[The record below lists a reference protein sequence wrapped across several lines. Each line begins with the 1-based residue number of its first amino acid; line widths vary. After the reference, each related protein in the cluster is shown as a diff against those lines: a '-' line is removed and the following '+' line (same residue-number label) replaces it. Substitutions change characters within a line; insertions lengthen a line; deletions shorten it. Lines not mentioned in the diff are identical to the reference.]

1 MQSISYFDVVHILV
15 HYTVAWPSTWWMVY
29 CGDRKELLKILESLT
44 LTPTA
49 IIINMALVGLF
60 TLAPPLGLGIFFWRK
75 SKGRWRFFLIGCI
88 IFPVFVLIL
97 ERTAH
102 SLLLYGAPGAVL
114 QGNIWLYAFYAGLMA
129 GVFEECGRWLAFKL
143 SLRWSRGPG
152 DALMYGAGHGGIEAI
167 LLAGMT
173 MLSNITLALA
183 LNRGGLEA
191 VDRKSVV

>member
-1 MQSISYFDVVHILV
+1 M
-15 HYTVAWPSTWWMVY
+15 
-29 CGDRKELLKILESLT
+29 LESLT
-44 LTPTA
+44 VTPTA
-49 IIINMALVGLF
+49 IIIMALVGLF
-60 TLAPPLGLGIFFWRK
+60 TLVLPLGLGIFFWRK
-75 SKGRWRFFLIGCI
+75 SKGRWRFFFIGCI

-114 QGNIWLYAFYAGLMA
+114 QRNIWLYAFYAGLMA

-191 VDRKSVV
+191 VEAMMGPLSETGLLA

>member
-1 MQSISYFDVVHILV
+1 M
-15 HYTVAWPSTWWMVY
+15 
-29 CGDRKELLKILESLT
+29 LESLT
-44 LTPTA
+44 VTPTA
-49 IIINMALVGLF
+49 IIIMALVGLF
-60 TLAPPLGLGIFFWRK
+60 TLVLPLGLGIFFWRK
-75 SKGRWRFFLIGCI
+75 SKGRWRFFFIGCI
-88 IFPVFVLIL
+88 IFPIFVLIL

-102 SLLLYGAPGAVL
+102 SFLLYGAPGAVL

-129 GVFEECGRWLAFKL
+129 GTFEECGRWLAFKL

-191 VDRKSVV
+191 FACHRRPGQRRAVHG

>member
-1 MQSISYFDVVHILV
+1 MTSFFGLPDANFPLSLPEISRLSF
-15 HYTVAWPSTWWMVY
+15 
-29 CGDRKELLKILESLT
+29 
-44 LTPTA
+44 
-49 IIINMALVGLF
+49 INCVTISA
-60 TLAPPLGLGIFFWRK
+60 
-75 SKGRWRFFLIGCI
+75 
-88 IFPVFVLIL
+88 IFPM
-97 ERTAH
+97 
-102 SLLLYGAPGAVL
+102 L

-191 VDRKSVV
+191 VEAMMGPLSETGLAAIQGLCANPAGIYF